1 MRGVGPRL
9 SAVACG
15 TPAAVGTTGSTQGA
29 TGRGAPSPRQDGHRV
44 CRTLDR
50 NAGGGMAVLVRPA
63 LTAAA
68 TTTPVERTCLARRER
83 LDATR
88 KEALDHRRGLVV
100 GQPGLLRHRRD
111 ERGCGQRF
119 PSPISLPPIALST
132 WLSSRFPLPAQGE
145 NPLAPPRALWRLGL
159 DDASDASSS
168 RSRCSLRPRALIPYI
183 MEFIPIKPL
192 VARGGRRTRKVCRAQ
207 QIAITRARTP
217 SYHRATRVHRAARS
231 LSCTV
236 RIMARDRPELLRPPY
251 QVYWGTL
258 YC

>member
-50 NAGGGMAVLVRPA
+50 NAGGGMAALARPA

-68 TTTPVERTCLARRER
+68 TTTPVELTCLARRER

-88 KEALDHRRGLVV
+88 KEAFDHRRGLVV

-111 ERGCGQRF
+111 ERGCGPRF
-119 PSPISLPPIALST
+119 PPPLR
-132 WLSSRFPLPAQGE
+132 L
-145 NPLAPPRALWRLGL
+145 PPRAL
-159 DDASDASSS
+159 STS
-168 RSRCSLRPRALIPYI
+168 RSCRLPLPPQRGNPPTPPCAPLRPRPHHSS
-183 MEFIPIKPL
+183 
-192 VARGGRRTRKVCRAQ
+192 G
-207 QIAITRARTP
+207 
-217 SYHRATRVHRAARS
+217 
-231 LSCTV
+231 
-236 RIMARDRPELLRPPY
+236 
-251 QVYWGTL
+251 
-258 YC
+258 

>member
-29 TGRGAPSPRQDGHRV
+29 TGRGEPSPRQDGHRV

-50 NAGGGMAVLVRPA
+50 NAGGGMAALARPA

-119 PSPISLPPIALST
+119 PSPISLPTIALST

-145 NPLAPPRALWRLGL
+145 NPLALPCALWRLGL

-168 RSRCSLRPRALIPYI
+168 RSRCSLRPRALIPDI

-207 QIAITRARTP
+207 QIAITRAHAFLPP
-217 SYHRATRVHRAARS
+217 SDTRA
-231 LSCTV
+231 
-236 RIMARDRPELLRPPY
+236 
-251 QVYWGTL
+251 
-258 YC
+258 